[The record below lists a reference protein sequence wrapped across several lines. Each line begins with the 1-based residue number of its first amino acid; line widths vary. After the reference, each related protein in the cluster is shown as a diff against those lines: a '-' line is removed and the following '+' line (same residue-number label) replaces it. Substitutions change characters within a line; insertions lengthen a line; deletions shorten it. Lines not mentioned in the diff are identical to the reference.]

1 MACTTLIHQLGPG
14 QSRLWIVEVSA
25 REKGVQHMLRASVSD
40 DTQSIR
46 TGQGRPKA
54 TAEAVSNMLAGSR
67 PAAYLW
73 LDRRKGPAIHP
84 RLSCVLLF

>member
-1 MACTTLIHQLGPG
+1 
-14 QSRLWIVEVSA
+14 
-25 REKGVQHMLRASVSD
+25 MLRASVSD